1 MVAPFLHLR
10 GTILDRYW
18 AKIGENWRKC
28 DVKDMDTGSIKDEDV
43 WEYVKY
49 EEEQA
54 SDYKL
59 IDP

>member
-1 MVAPFLHLR
+1 MISTFLHSL
-10 GTILDRYW
+10 GPILDRYC
-18 AKIGENWRKC
+18 AKTGENWRKC
-28 DVKDMDTGSIKDEDV
+28 NVDDTGSKKDEDV